1 MMKNLKEILNETLV
15 TLNETLVTESAAK
28 NIHQPRKGSTVYL
41 LKDGE
46 SKAIAVNVI
55 DVKKS
60 QMYKGDKGSYYIYV
74 YLAENE
80 YGIDMYSRT
89 HFSSIDYND
98 DTNQVTLLSFGEKGG
113 DIYVGTSKEAIQSFV
128 NNRGR
133 NKIQG
138 IIDHINKLQDEL
150 DEYTKKKEKAEQEIN
165 LQVTE
170 SLR

>member
-1 MMKNLKEILNETLV
+1 MKNLKEII
-15 TLNETLVTESAAK
+15 NETLVTEAAAK
-28 NIHQPRKGSTVYL
+28 NVHMPRKGSTVYL

-46 SKAIAVNVI
+46 SKTIPVKVV

-60 QMYKGDKGSYYIYV
+60 QMYKNDKGSYFIYIY
-74 YLAENE
+74 LEENE
-80 YGIDMYSRT
+80 YRIDMYAHP
-89 HFSSIDYND
+89 HFASIDYNN
-98 DTNQVTLLSFGEKGG
+98 DTNQVTSFGAK
-113 DIYVGTSKEAIQSFV
+113 DAIMYVGTSKEAIQSFV
-128 NNRGR
+128 NNKGR

-138 IIDHINKLQDEL
+138 IIDHIKKLQDEL

>member
-1 MMKNLKEILNETLV
+1 MKNLKEII
-15 TLNETLVTESAAK
+15 NETLVTEAAAK
-28 NIHQPRKGSTVYL
+28 NVHMPRKGSTVYL

-46 SKAIAVNVI
+46 SKAIPVKVVDI
-55 DVKKS
+55 KKS
-60 QMYKGDKGSYYIYV
+60 QMYKNDKGSYFIYIY
-74 YLAENE
+74 LEENE
-80 YGIDMYSRT
+80 YRIDMYAHP

-98 DTNQVTLLSFGEKGG
+98 DTNQVTSFGAK
-113 DIYVGTSKEAIQSFV
+113 DAIMYVGTSKEAIQSFV